1 MAIHPERDPIEDEAA
16 RILADDPELRKDL
29 EDFGRAYDSGQVSPD
44 DLVSHDEVRRRM
56 VKRGVDLPPPVH

>member
-16 RILADDPELRKDL
+16 RILADDTELRKDL